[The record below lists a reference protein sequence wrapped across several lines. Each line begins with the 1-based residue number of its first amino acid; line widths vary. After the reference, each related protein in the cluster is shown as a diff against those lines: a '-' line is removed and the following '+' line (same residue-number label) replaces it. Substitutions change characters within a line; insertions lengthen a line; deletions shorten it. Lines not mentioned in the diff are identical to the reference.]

1 MSNGVIAGAGF
12 TRAGR
17 RACCNSP
24 ARSFAP
30 KPAGCGNR
38 HTWRCAYRPFPGLL
52 SADDIAK
59 AQSNW
64 SGLCD
69 ETFLQM
75 GTWRKDITRIA
86 RVHRDPFQAV
96 LPVLE
101 ADSPAGVYN
110 RIPEEILRRLPD
122 GEKHPLAAAEAIRAF
137 LMLRIGL
144 HTGLRQRNLRQL
156 RVCPVTSPPTPMDRL
171 EAIASGELHWDS
183 AQAGWVVTIPAN
195 AFKNGGSS
203 YFANSPYALRLP
215 DYGGLYVQIIAY
227 LTVHRP
233 LLLAEAEDPGTF
245 FVKTVRNSHLD
256 RAHYEEAA
264 FYTAWRRA
272 IERYGVYNP
281 YTGRGAV
288 KGLLPHGPHNVRDV
302 LATHIL
308 KRTGSYEHA
317 GYAIQDTPE
326 MVARHYAR
334 FLPHEKAAIAARIL
348 AEVWENA

>member
-1 MSNGVIAGAGF
+1 
-12 TRAGR
+12 
-17 RACCNSP
+17 
-24 ARSFAP
+24 
-30 KPAGCGNR
+30 
-38 HTWRCAYRPFPGLL
+38 
-52 SADDIAK
+52 
-59 AQSNW
+59 
-64 SGLCD
+64 
-69 ETFLQM
+69 M
-75 GTWRKDITRIA
+75 GSWRKDITRIA

-122 GEKHPLAAAEAIRAF
+122 GEKHPLAAAEAVRAF

-215 DYGGLYVQIIAY
+215 DYGDLYVQIIAY

-233 LLLAEAEDPGTF
+233 LLLAEAEDPRTF
-245 FVKTVRNSHLD
+245 FVKAVRNSHLD

-264 FYTAWRRA
+264 FYTAWRHA

-281 YTGRGAV
+281 YILAAERSKASCRTARTMSATSWRRIFSSGRGPMSTRATRSRTPPKWWPGATRASCRTKKPRSPRGSWLKFGKAHDESV
-288 KGLLPHGPHNVRDV
+288 AAAEMLLYR
-302 LATHIL
+302 THL
-308 KRTGSYEHA
+308 FA
-317 GYAIQDTPE
+317 
-326 MVARHYAR
+326 
-334 FLPHEKAAIAARIL
+334 
-348 AEVWENA
+348 NADLR